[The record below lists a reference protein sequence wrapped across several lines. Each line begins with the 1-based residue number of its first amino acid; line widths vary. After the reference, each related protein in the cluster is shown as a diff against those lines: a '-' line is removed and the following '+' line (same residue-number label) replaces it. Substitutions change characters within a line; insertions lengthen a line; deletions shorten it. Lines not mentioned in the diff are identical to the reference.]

1 LCQLQDRE
9 TQKRAARD
17 LQKPA
22 PQAKTRMTASTL
34 HPFNALTVVVE
45 AIKR

>member
-9 TQKRAARD
+9 TQKRIARD

-22 PQAKTRMTASTL
+22 PQAATGVMSL
-34 HPFNALTVVVE
+34 NDLV
-45 AIKR
+45 I